1 VDAKSV
7 KRRGVL
13 TRMKD
18 VASDDTATSI
28 LADSEF
34 TCDRNTSFAKHPGK
48 DTGSKAALSASEF
61 IQ

>member
-7 KRRGVL
+7 KRKGVVM
-13 TRMKD
+13 RMKD

-34 TCDRNTSFAKHPGK
+34 TCDRNTSFAKRIRSLTP
-48 DTGSKAALSASEF
+48 AAVSFRSLLAV
-61 IQ
+61 